1 LIKQRILDEA
11 FDDVPAIMY
20 EAPLKE
26 NFTELDFTKS
36 KQGLAEQYEEKYK
49 ETILNLGT
57 SETDQQKLEIQK

>member
-1 LIKQRILDEA
+1 MDEA